1 MQASTH
7 HRLHRPDSGTHSRYR
22 VPTAASSP
30 WLVSSFFSSSL
41 LLHLSPKEQ
50 PFLKTIAS
58 TPGLLEK
65 GGCTLL
71 LAVILRLG
79 ILALAGF
86 LVGLL
91 MLRSNINERMLL
103 GSLLPPN
110 FQSAFFPEFLGGR
123 VGCCGGFGVTVGGSA
138 S

>member
-1 MQASTH
+1 M
-7 HRLHRPDSGTHSRYR
+7 
-22 VPTAASSP
+22 PTATSSP
-30 WLVSSFFSSSL
+30 WLVSSSFSSSL

-58 TPGLLEK
+58 VPGLLEK

-79 ILALAGF
+79 ILALAEF

-91 MLRSNINERMLL
+91 MLRSNNNEGMLL

-110 FQSAFFPEFLGGR
+110 FQSAFSPEFLGGR
-123 VGCCGGFGVTVGGSA
+123 VGCCGGSGVRVGGCA
-138 S
+138 P